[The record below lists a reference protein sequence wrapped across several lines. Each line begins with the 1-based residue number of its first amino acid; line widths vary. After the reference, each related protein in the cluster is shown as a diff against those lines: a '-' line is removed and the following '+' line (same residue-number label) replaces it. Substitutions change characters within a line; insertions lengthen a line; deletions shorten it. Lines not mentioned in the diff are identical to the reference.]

1 MLEINDWT
9 ANKFNKLTEAQRQEL
24 CEEAGILPDYL
35 YQSETNPGFEPAAL
49 LDMTFAE
56 LFDAQEQGNGRGT
69 SGKLIRFNEALR
81 KL

>member
-24 CEEAGILPDYL
+24 CESVGIWDDYL
-35 YQSETNPGFEPAAL
+35 YQSQVNPGETPGQL
-49 LDMTFAE
+49 LDMTFSE